1 MRRLT
6 AGLTRRSSTGG
17 ARSGRRPVVARSWRR
32 ARRPTTGLTRRP
44 STGDARAEADEETD
58 GGLDEEAVDRR
69 RAHAEAVDRRSAH
82 VEEANR

>member
-1 MRRLT
+1 
-6 AGLTRRSSTGG
+6 
-17 ARSGRRPVVARSWRR
+17 
-32 ARRPTTGLTRRP
+32 LTRRP